1 MISKKHFLNQM
12 KKLMTIYDEQISTDR
27 LLAYYDAMS
36 TDFTDEQFDLA
47 LNLALKNSF
56 KFPPIAAFYKKDES
70 RPEEKKVYEPVTA
83 EESKRIKE
91 AFTRAGL

>member
-12 KKLMTIYDEQISTDR
+12 KKLMTVYDEQVSTDR

-36 TDFTDEQFDLA
+36 TDFTDEQFDAA

-56 KFPPIAAFYKKDES
+56 KFPPIAAFYKKDPTAAE
-70 RPEEKKVYEPVTA
+70 PLKAYEPLSA
-83 EESKRIKE
+83 EENAAIRR
-91 AFTRAGL
+91 TLDQYGL